1 MSIGERAAW
10 AILEMAEQRNVTTEA
25 ECERLGTTRKT
36 FGDWQKRGLSPS
48 AYYLQQMALAGYD
61 VVWIL
66 TGGIHECK

>member
-10 AILEMAEQRNVTTEA
+10 AIREMAEKRNVTTEI
-25 ECERLGTTRKT
+25 ECQRLGTTRKT

-66 TGGIHECK
+66 TGGING